1 MYIVAIGWLY
11 VALMMAITE
20 HTVVAGVATFLL
32 YGVGP
37 VALVLYILGT
47 PARRRRKAAA
57 VAREQAG
64 TPAEPRAGAPAPPPS
79 VGRGSAEE

>member
-1 MYIVAIGWLY
+1 MYIVAVAWLY

-20 HTVVAGVATFLL
+20 TTVVAGVLTFFA

-47 PARRRRKAAA
+47 RGRRRRRQALEAMA
-57 VAREQAG
+57 ARENDQAPG
-64 TPAEPRAGAPAPPPS
+64 NGPPAP
-79 VGRGSAEE
+79 

>member
-1 MYIVAIGWLY
+1 MYIVAVAWLY

-20 HTVVAGVATFLL
+20 TTVVAGVLTFFA

-47 PARRRRKAAA
+47 RGRRRRRKALEAMA
-57 VAREQAG
+57 TREHGQAPG
-64 TPAEPRAGAPAPPPS
+64 NEPPAP
-79 VGRGSAEE
+79 